1 MRCSAFVCFGFC
13 TALFFARHLSLKG
26 GGRSAQRIGRG
37 ITFLIQLTPS
47 LTHRLQGGGKKHVS
61 PIEKSA
67 VFLFGAL
74 IVSAAA
80 QAEVLKFMNHCAAQQ
95 QLCPSYQLV
104 LTPPDGWV
112 LDAKA
117 SAENK
122 VQIMVPK
129 GQSFATAE
137 PLIYVQVFYQ
147 PDKQQTLADFARTSN
162 TRWIAA
168 NSTAKIS
175 ELPTVERAN
184 GKPAFLR
191 FAFDNPGKAQQAYEV
206 GALGADSDKD
216 GNDFVLDVVMTGNS
230 KAALERADAAY
241 TAFLK
246 AH

>member
-1 MRCSAFVCFGFC
+1 MQRFRLLQVLHSVVFRETPPPLRGRSIRAADREGDDFSDSATSFPNP
-13 TALFFARHLSLKG
+13 R
-26 GGRSAQRIGRG
+26 GGREKTCLA
-37 ITFLIQLTPS
+37 
-47 LTHRLQGGGKKHVS
+47 HRKFA
-61 PIEKSA
+61 I
-67 VFLFGAL
+67 FLFAPL
-74 IVSAAA
+74 IVSATA

-147 PDKQQTLADFARTSN
+147 PDKQQTLTDFARTSN
-162 TRWIAA
+162 ARWIAA
-168 NSTAKIS
+168 NPTAKIS
-175 ELPTVERAN
+175 DLPAVERAN

-191 FAFDNPGKAQQAYEV
+191 FAFENPRKAQQAYEV
-206 GALGADSDKD
+206 GALGVDSDKD
-216 GNDFVLDVVMTGNS
+216 GNDFGS
-230 KAALERADAAY
+230 
-241 TAFLK
+241 
-246 AH
+246 